1 MDLENFF
8 GEISIFKIPIV
19 IIREWNSKGNEAIF
33 DLQRQGSMHHTAW
46 KIRIRG
52 YITVAGEV
60 KLGLQKLFKVWP
72 NSWLIQPEKEIG

>member
-8 GEISIFKIPIV
+8 GEISTFKIPIV

-33 DLQRQGSMHHTAW
+33 DLQGSMHHTAW
-46 KIRIRG
+46 KIRIRE
-52 YITVAGEV
+52 YITVVGEV

>member
-33 DLQRQGSMHHTAW
+33 DLQGSMHHTAW

-52 YITVAGEV
+52 YITAVGEV

>member
-8 GEISIFKIPIV
+8 GEISTFKIPIV

-33 DLQRQGSMHHTAW
+33 DLQGSMHHTAW
-46 KIRIRG
+46 KIRIRE

>member
-33 DLQRQGSMHHTAW
+33 DLQGSMHHTAW
-46 KIRIRG
+46 KIRIRE

>member
-8 GEISIFKIPIV
+8 GEISTFKIPIV

-33 DLQRQGSMHHTAW
+33 DLQGSMHHTAW